1 MEALR
6 IETTL
11 DGVQKAIKDFPK
23 SLNTVYADILKRIS
37 RQSDTDSTSAHDILK
52 WLFYAVDDFS
62 ADTILEAL
70 RHTASLKESG
80 NSKPK
85 ARTVRNAQN
94 ICCGLVTHDEKT
106 GVLRFS
112 HATVKEY
119 LERLNGA
126 TSCLHGGHEFM
137 SDICLRIL
145 AASGDRVGGECADDT
160 SIQAFISY
168 ASRNWGNHV
177 RHCESRDSCQDFLK
191 PSSSSYKAWSSKAA
205 ETIPTLRMKGRTE
218 SCVDLVWVA
227 CYYRLLGTFKTNL
240 ETIGAGCANAAGRT
254 PLHHCAEHGYL
265 EFVEYLLKHKDIAVD
280 AQDDMR
286 RSPLLLA
293 IISNQVDVV
302 EALLEH
308 PGLTIDMID
317 QDGRTALIH
326 ASLVGSDKI
335 VQLLLESSKSL
346 DVNVG
351 DTEGYTALHHATL
364 KGHESILDLLLR
376 VSSLNINSQS
386 RDGNTALSLAAQ
398 SDSNIAVV
406 EKLLSFQ
413 VSSGPALNPNLT
425 NNQSETPLW
434 IAAEHD
440 QQKIAER
447 LIKDERVDIN
457 CGNYNGGADNIF
469 IKAAERNN
477 TWLVKLLVAREDLDI
492 NRRGVNGWT
501 ALSNAI
507 RYNALEAFKY
517 IIAIPR
523 VDIECNDDDGDT
535 SLHLAIRHERTD
547 MVSEL
552 LAHGANANVV
562 DREGQTPLIAAAKRG
577 DFDVFRVLLAH
588 YDKGQPQDRV
598 TQLLGAA
605 ESDDVRIMQLILD
618 RRGYNINQRNESGK
632 TELMIVV
639 ANGLTDAVQTLLKK
653 DAIDVNAVDNEGESA
668 LSLAILK
675 GHNSV
680 IDALVRCPDIEIKLP
695 AHCGTT
701 LPQWVFECTN
711 DKILDVILKS
721 YPRLETVKEVDS
733 KKFISLISAASS
745 NNIPIMQFLLA
756 NGCNINHTNDVGQTA
771 LIEAASNGHTEVVQM
786 LLEKEEIDINLVD
799 TKGRSPLHCAAKNG
813 HTEIV
818 QTLLKMDRIDI
829 NLVDSYGT
837 SALILA
843 AKIGH
848 SQVVQML
855 LEKEEIKVNLV
866 DSNKRSALLC
876 VAENGHTEIVQT
888 LLKMDRIDINL
899 VDSYGN
905 SALILAARNRH
916 SQVVQALLENKE
928 IDINLV
934 DSKGRSPLLCAAKN
948 GHTEVVQMLLE
959 KEEIK
964 VNLVDS
970 EKISALS
977 LASKLGYTEIA
988 KALLKH
994 PQIDIR
1000 CGGENNSTP
1009 LLTAA
1014 LHGQYEIFQSLFKRY
1029 ATDQLQEIDG
1039 DGDTTL
1045 GSSAYSGNIQIM
1057 QLVLDS
1063 GEYNINH
1070 RATTRGYTALIWA
1083 VVKQHKDAVETLLKV
1098 DGVDVG
1104 ILDND
1109 GESALDIAKR
1119 KRKTEIIA
1127 LLEARIGQKAE

>member
-23 SLNTVYADILKRIS
+23 SLNTVYADILKRIG

-308 PGLTIDMID
+308 PGLTIDMVD

-425 NNQSETPLW
+425 NNQSETPLF
-434 IAAEHD
+434 IAARLD
-440 QQKIAER
+440 QQKVAER
-447 LIKDERVDIN
+447 LIEDKRVDIN
-457 CGNYNGGADNIF
+457 CGLGEDNMF
-469 IKAAERNN
+469 IKAADSNKA
-477 TWLVKLLVAREDLDI
+477 WLVKLLVTREDLDI

-517 IIAIPR
+517 IIAVPR
-523 VDIECNDDDGDT
+523 VDIECNDNNKDT
-535 SLHLAIRHERTD
+535 LLHVAIEEDRSD

-552 LAHGANANVV
+552 LAHGANANATNQK
-562 DREGQTPLIAAAKRG
+562 GQTPLIAAAKRG
-577 DFDVFRVLLAH
+577 NFDVFRVLLAH
-588 YDKGQPQDRV
+588 YDKGQPQDRF

-632 TELMIVV
+632 TELMIAA

-680 IDALVRCPDIEIKLP
+680 IDALVGYPDMEIKLP

-711 DKILDVILKS
+711 DKILDVIVKS
-721 YPRLETVKEVDS
+721 NPRLETVKEVDS

-771 LIEAASNGHTEVVQM
+771 LIEAASNGHT
-786 LLEKEEIDINLVD
+786 
-799 TKGRSPLHCAAKNG
+799 G
-813 HTEIV
+813 
-818 QTLLKMDRIDI
+818 
-829 NLVDSYGT
+829 
-837 SALILA
+837 
-843 AKIGH
+843 
-848 SQVVQML
+848 
-855 LEKEEIKVNLV
+855 
-866 DSNKRSALLC
+866 
-876 VAENGHTEIVQT
+876 
-888 LLKMDRIDINL
+888 
-899 VDSYGN
+899 
-905 SALILAARNRH
+905 
-916 SQVVQALLENKE
+916 
-928 IDINLV
+928 
-934 DSKGRSPLLCAAKN
+934 
-948 GHTEVVQMLLE
+948 VVQMLLE

-970 EKISALS
+970 EKNSALS
-977 LASKLGYTEIA
+977 LASQLGYTEIA

-1000 CGGENNSTP
+1000 CGGQNDSTP

-1014 LHGQYEIFQSLFKRY
+1014 ENGQYEIFQSLFKRY

-1045 GSSAYSGNIQIM
+1045 GCAAISGNIRIM

-1070 RATTRGYTALIWA
+1070 RATTYGYTALIWA
-1083 VVKQHKDAVETLLKV
+1083 VLRQHKDAVETLLKV

-1104 ILDND
+1104 ILDNE
-1109 GESALDIAKR
+1109 GRSALDIAKSYGY
-1119 KRKTEIIA
+1119 TEIIA